1 MAPTR
6 TQHRAKIAD
15 ARNVLGEV
23 ISRARFGGEPTVL
36 MNRGK
41 EAAVIV
47 SFDLYERAMAALGE
61 EIVEADPDWRA
72 ALNIAKPPTSTKSGA
87 RMSGRPS
94 APKSG

>member
-47 SFDLYERAMAALGE
+47 SFDLYERAMEALGE
-61 EIVEADPDWRA
+61 KIVEADPDWRA
-72 ALNIAKPPTSTKSGA
+72 AMNIAEPPTSTKPGA
-87 RMSGRPS
+87 RMSARPS

>member
-1 MAPTR
+1 MTTTR

-41 EAAVIV
+41 EAGVIV
-47 SFDLYERAMAALGE
+47 SFELYERAMEALGE
-61 EIVEADPDWRA
+61 QLVEADPNWRVT
-72 ALNIAKPPTSTKSGA
+72 LGITRDDG
-87 RMSGRPS
+87 
-94 APKSG
+94 

>member
-1 MAPTR
+1 MATR
-6 TQHRAKIAD
+6 TQHRAKIAE

-72 ALNIAKPPTSTKSGA
+72 TLNIAN
-87 RMSGRPS
+87 RDH
-94 APKSG
+94 

>member
-1 MAPTR
+1 MARTR

-41 EAAVIV
+41 EAAVVV
-47 SFDLYERAMAALGE
+47 SFDLYMRAMEALGE
-61 EIVEADPDWRA
+61 KIVEADPDWRA
-72 ALNIAKPPTSTKSGA
+72 ALNIAQPPPLAKRPPRIVRKKS
-87 RMSGRPS
+87 SD
-94 APKSG
+94 

>member
-1 MAPTR
+1 MATTR

-41 EAAVIV
+41 EAAVIL
-47 SFDLYERAMAALGE
+47 SFDLYVRAMEALGE

-72 ALNIAKPPTSTKSGA
+72 AMNIAAPAPATPKRKIVRRKKS
-87 RMSGRPS
+87 SD
-94 APKSG
+94 